1 MVKRSEIAIAAVACG
16 VVAAFVYRN
25 ATLNHFYR
33 FGAGTD
39 AFWFAG
45 LVWHMGPR
53 MIGPISMGPGSFFA
67 THVSPIL
74 YLPGALSWWF
84 GEEPVVYFAG
94 VMGVF
99 HGLATTAMCA
109 AIGAGAAAVDLPRWP
124 VIAGVLLGGVAII
137 VLPLHSNFSALPHY
151 EILMPA
157 FLILFLLALSQRD
170 RRLAVFW
177 FVLLLSTREDA
188 GLHAATF
195 LLAWAAGVWFSEWRM
210 DWGLLRY
217 AGYGVA
223 CAVAAFLIGPIVAGH
238 EAQGIIFNLYLG
250 RPLFVHMTIDQ
261 VAARLDF
268 FAYQLAHIWAPLVAI
283 GAFAVWRRDWI
294 LIAGPVAVIPWITL
308 NVGFG
313 AHSAPAGLAFYYGF
327 PILVAMMWPS
337 IVAAMTSSYFVSARG
352 RRTRSLLLLQA
363 AVLALGFVPKFGAHL
378 PHYGSRWAFTDLVTM
393 PSRES
398 IAAHQLVA
406 GLFASS
412 GRELGEFVAGFG
424 VIGLAPTTIS
434 RRQWAIE
441 VERRDAVRL
450 SRIQSVV
457 IFDSVSSCQI
467 DMRVAQWA
475 DLTTAYDIRGTRLTL
490 LTERTMAQMP
500 SWAPLLVDKPLAR
513 PFCHDRAPTP

>member
-1 MVKRSEIAIAAVACG
+1 
-16 VVAAFVYRN
+16 
-25 ATLNHFYR
+25 
-33 FGAGTD
+33 
-39 AFWFAG
+39 
-45 LVWHMGPR
+45 
-53 MIGPISMGPGSFFA
+53 
-67 THVSPIL
+67 
-74 YLPGALSWWF
+74 
-84 GEEPVVYFAG
+84 
-94 VMGVF
+94 
-99 HGLATTAMCA
+99 
-109 AIGAGAAAVDLPRWP
+109 
-124 VIAGVLLGGVAII
+124 
-137 VLPLHSNFSALPHY
+137 
-151 EILMPA
+151 
-157 FLILFLLALSQRD
+157 
-170 RRLAVFW
+170 
-177 FVLLLSTREDA
+177 
-188 GLHAATF
+188 
-195 LLAWAAGVWFSEWRM
+195 
-210 DWGLLRY
+210 
-217 AGYGVA
+217 
-223 CAVAAFLIGPIVAGH
+223 
-238 EAQGIIFNLYLG
+238 
-250 RPLFVHMTIDQ
+250 
-261 VAARLDF
+261 
-268 FAYQLAHIWAPLVAI
+268 
-283 GAFAVWRRDWI
+283 
-294 LIAGPVAVIPWITL
+294 
-308 NVGFG
+308 
-313 AHSAPAGLAFYYGF
+313 
-327 PILVAMMWPS
+327 
-337 IVAAMTSSYFVSARG
+337 
-352 RRTRSLLLLQA
+352 LQA